1 MIRREKSIACQS
13 STNDIAT
20 ASQQQQPQQKQ
31 HKSTKIHKN
40 KYVNE
45 EHLIMKQNLLASLSI
60 PLNSN
65 HDANNSGHSQTN
77 QVISNSS
84 TTSGIELSS
93 KNSTNGVNSA
103 NGDGSSE
110 NITKMD
116 MNHTVKNS
124 GDSDE
129 TENRKSS
136 TINELKNRIFIMELE
151 LDNQGK
157 KLAQEKELK
166 RKLVTE
172 LKTRHETE
180 KHAALKALDAKLN
193 AEKLFELN
201 KLKEQIDVE
210 KRDESDLHQRSFD
223 CELLNLKLKLREKSE
238 KCSKLEKMLK
248 EEQNKNTL
256 LFSKSMEI
264 VKKYNQEMKHFNGM
278 QAKGNVSIQQVQ
290 TDIIDIE
297 DDFDKRQNAIKE
309 QLIHI
314 QSILE
319 TEPNGNYY

>member
-1 MIRREKSIACQS
+1 
-13 STNDIAT
+13 
-20 ASQQQQPQQKQ
+20 
-31 HKSTKIHKN
+31 
-40 KYVNE
+40 
-45 EHLIMKQNLLASLSI
+45 
-60 PLNSN
+60 
-65 HDANNSGHSQTN
+65 
-77 QVISNSS
+77 
-84 TTSGIELSS
+84 
-93 KNSTNGVNSA
+93 
-103 NGDGSSE
+103 
-110 NITKMD
+110 
-116 MNHTVKNS
+116 
-124 GDSDE
+124 
-129 TENRKSS
+129 
-136 TINELKNRIFIMELE
+136 MELE

-157 KLAQEKELK
+157 KLAQEKDLK

-172 LKTRHETE
+172 LKTRYETE

-210 KRDESDLHQRSFD
+210 KRDESDLNQRSFD

-278 QAKGNVSIQQVQ
+278 QNKGSSVQNNVSIQAQ
-290 TDIIDIE
+290 TDSFHIE
-297 DDFDKRQNAIKE
+297 DDFDKRENAVKE
-309 QLIHI
+309 QLIFI

-319 TEPNGNYY
+319 TEPLNNGNYSNYLFGPLVCFGRL